1 MKKLISVLILLMV
14 FTVAANA
21 QAQAPINQSVD
32 GSGNF
37 IRYTASAVN
46 SGFNLAIGIDKNTK
60 WIEYH
65 NMIAN
70 QPFNNYVFLKGTKM
84 VTVFGYINKDSLNY
98 YRYNIIQNDN
108 NLLATN
114 VTPTIKGKPGK
125 PFGANNLIEINLGTF
140 NVENKKLTI
149 ETYKI
154 TGRNQVNTTTI
165 YNKEIEPAKIFWVS
179 RAVIDKKGSGSVYTE
194 HLKDDFKFK
203 IRDTLTVTNLNVVIK
218 PADVTFVYTVYLKNL
233 ATGRSVLVSNNW
245 LYDYYIEANSNL
257 ALPYLSVNASFF
269 NEPGNYEL
277 QIIPKLPGGF
287 SITSFPEKTTTFRF
301 TILPSDVVYQR
312 KDVVLFVIIGL
323 VAIACLVFVAF
334 YIIKIRNKSQLAE
347 QKQKKDIAQLQLD
360 AVRSQLNPHFL
371 FNALSGIQNLMN
383 KMEIDQANRYLTKF
397 ARLTR
402 NVLNNSD
409 LISLSEEK
417 TLLDDYLQMEQMRFG
432 FNYEIVLD
440 PELDT
445 LNIQIPSMLLQPF
458 VENAVKHGLT
468 NTDVAGKII
477 ISILKKDTH
486 IEFIIADNGK
496 GFNTAKQN
504 DGLGLQLSKKRIA
517 LLNAI
522 YKDSQIGFEIQSG
535 SGGTKVRI
543 TLTHWL

>member
-1 MKKLISVLILLMV
+1 MAGKAQKKPVS
-14 FTVAANA
+14 
-21 QAQAPINQSVD
+21 PSVD
-32 GSGNF
+32 ESV
-37 IRYTASAVN
+37 RYTASTVSAAF
-46 SGFNLAIGIDKNTK
+46 GIGISIDKSTK

-65 NMIAN
+65 NMMPN
-70 QPFNNYVFLKGTKM
+70 QPFNNYVFLKGTRTI
-84 VTVFGYINKDSLNY
+84 TVFGYLPKDSLKY
-98 YRYNIIQNDN
+98 YRYNVIENDKN
-108 NLLATN
+108 WLATDA
-114 VTPTIKGKPGK
+114 TPNLKGKP
-125 PFGANNLIEINLGTF
+125 ALIGQRNDIAEINLGDF
-140 NVENKKLTI
+140 NVENKKLSI

-154 TGRNQVNTTTI
+154 TERNKVSTTTI
-165 YNKEIEPAKIFWVS
+165 YNKEIEPAAILWVT
-179 RAVIDKKGSGSVYTE
+179 RGITGKKGGAAVMME
-194 HLKDDFKFK
+194 HLKDGFKFK
-203 IRDTLTVTNLNVVIK
+203 IHDTLTVTGLNIVIK
-218 PADVTFVYTVYLKNL
+218 PTDVTFVYAVYLKNL
-233 ATGRSVLVSNNW
+233 ATGRSILVSNNW
-245 LYDYYIEANSNL
+245 LYDYFYGMGMHS
-257 ALPYLSVNASFF
+257 ALPYLTVNSSFF

-287 SITSFPEKTTTFRF
+287 RIKSFPEKTTTFHF
-301 TILPSDVVYQR
+301 AVLPSDTVFQGKIVIKFVV
-312 KDVVLFVIIGL
+312 IGL
-323 VAIACLVFVAF
+323 AVIACLVFVVF
-334 YIIKIRNKSQLAE
+334 YVIRIRNKAQLAE

-409 LISLSEEK
+409 LINLSEEK

-432 FNYEIVLD
+432 FHYEIMLD

-477 ISILKKDTH
+477 ISIVKKDTD
-486 IEFIIADNGK
+486 IELSIVDNGK

-522 YKDSQIGFEIQSG
+522 YKDSPIGFEIQSG
-535 SGGTKVRI
+535 SGGTKVQI